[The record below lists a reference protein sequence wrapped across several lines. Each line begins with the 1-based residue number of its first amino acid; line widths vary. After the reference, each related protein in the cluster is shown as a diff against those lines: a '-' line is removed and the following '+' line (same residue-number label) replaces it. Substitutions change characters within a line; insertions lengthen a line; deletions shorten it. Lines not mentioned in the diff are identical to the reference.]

1 MLPRLARDG
10 TLISPAIVQRASE
23 WMVRL
28 WADDASEADRAACER
43 WRAEHPDHEL
53 AWRRLQSFDDKLSSA
68 PREVVRHVLREPAP
82 AAFLARRRALQILG
96 LAVTAGGGACLLGGG
111 DRWQLAMA
119 GHSTATGEIRTITL
133 ADGSTVVLA
142 SASAIDVRFTQD
154 ERLIVLRA
162 GEILVTSGP
171 DPASTYR
178 PLRVRDRHG
187 TVQALGTRFTVR
199 QDADSSHVAVYGGAV
214 ELRPA
219 HAPGTAVR
227 LDAGQGASFS
237 ANTVQAPAQVPENAA
252 AWARGL
258 LVADGMRLDA
268 LIAELARYRP
278 GLLRCDPAIAHL
290 KVSGVFSVSNTD
302 RALHN
307 LTRVLPVDVV
317 SRTRYWVTVKAA
329 AAVTK

>member
-1 MLPRLARDG
+1 M
-10 TLISPAIVQRASE
+10 ISPAIVQRASE

-68 PREVVRHVLREPAP
+68 PREVARHVLREPAP
-82 AAFLARRRALQILG
+82 ATFLARRRAFQLLG
-96 LAVTAGGGACLLGGG
+96 LAITAGGAAYLLGGSE
-111 DRWQLAMA
+111 RWQLAMA
-119 GHSTATGEIRTITL
+119 GHSTATGEIRSIVL
-133 ADGSTVVLA
+133 ADGSTVVL
-142 SASAIDVRFTQD
+142 SSSSAIDVRFND
-154 ERLIVLRA
+154 HERLIVLRT
-162 GEILVTSGP
+162 GEILVTSAP
-171 DPASTYR
+171 DPATTYR

-199 QDADSSHVAVYGGAV
+199 QQADSSQVAVFEGAV
-214 ELRPA
+214 EVRPA
-219 HAPGTAVR
+219 HGVDMAVR
-227 LDAGQGASFS
+227 VNAGQGATFS
-237 ANTVQAPAQVPENAA
+237 TNAVQAPASVTDSAA
-252 AWARGL
+252 AWSRGL

-268 LIAELARYRP
+268 LLAELARYRP

-290 KVSGVFSVSNTD
+290 KVNGVFSVRDTD

-317 SRTRYWVTVKAA
+317 SRTRYWVTVTAA
-329 AAVTK
+329 APATK